1 MEPIKEAGAAVPT
14 LLLRRFRRDAG
25 EHDHRQLYRLL
36 QGAIHRGELVAGLRL
51 PPTRTLAAALGIA
64 RNTVVHVYE
73 QLALEGYVQA
83 GVGRGTFVAGDE
95 APRLDAAPALPAGRE
110 PGPAGAPMLSS
121 RGRRLVGEAAVARRQ
136 WGAFA
141 PGVPEV
147 RLFPSTVWNRLHARC
162 WRRAGPEHLT
172 YGDGAGLP
180 ALREAIAQYLQ
191 EARGVA
197 CGAEQVLVTS
207 GTHQSMHLIA
217 QVLTDAGERV
227 WLEDP
232 GYWGARSVLRA
243 HGLRLEAVAVDDEGL
258 APSAAQFAA
267 PPRLMF
273 VSPSHQYPLGS
284 VMSHGRRRQLLDY
297 AGSHGTWIVEDDYD
311 SEFRYGARP
320 LPALQGLDDHGRVLY
335 LGTFSKTLF
344 PALRLGYIVVP
355 PALAAPMAVA
365 AAELYREGPTMQQ
378 AVLAAFIAEGHYA
391 THVRRMRGVYRA
403 RHDTLIDAIAA
414 TIGTRLPV
422 IGGDAGLHL
431 VLGLPGG
438 ADDRALVRAALA
450 AGVVTRPLSM
460 YHLAAADDED
470 EAPPRGAV
478 ARGLLLGYG
487 AVEEDEIVRATQ
499 RLSRALQREGP
510 AHGLPWPRRA

>member
-1 MEPIKEAGAAVPT
+1 MEPIKAHAPTVPT
-14 LLLRRFRRDAG
+14 LLLRRFRRDAD

-36 QGAIHRGELVAGLRL
+36 QTGIHHGELVGGLKL
-51 PPTRTLAAALGIA
+51 PPSRVLAQALGIA

-73 QLALEGYVQA
+73 QLALEGYVEA
-83 GVGRGTFVAGDE
+83 GVGRGTFVAGDDAARVE
-95 APRLDAAPALPAGRE
+95 APPAQRAERPAAEAPPALSA
-110 PGPAGAPMLSS
+110 
-121 RGRRLVGEAAVARRQ
+121 RGQRLVAQAAVARRQ

-147 RLFPSTVWNRLHARC
+147 RLFPHAVWNRLHARC

-172 YGDGAGLP
+172 YADGAGLP
-180 ALREAIAQYLQ
+180 ALREAIAQYLR
-191 EARGVA
+191 EARGMA
-197 CGAEQVLVTS
+197 CSPEQVLVTS

-217 QVLTDAGERV
+217 QVLAEAGDRV

-243 HGLRLEAVAVDDEGL
+243 HGLVLEAVPVDEEGL

-284 VMSHGRRRQLLDY
+284 VMTHRRRRQLLDC
-297 AGSHGTWIVEDDYD
+297 AGSHGVWVIEDDYD

-320 LPALQGLDDHGRVLY
+320 LPALQGLDEHGRVLY

-344 PALRLGYIVVP
+344 PALRLGYMVVP
-355 PALAAPMAVA
+355 RPLAAPLAVA

-391 THVRRMRGVYRA
+391 THVRRMRSVYRA
-403 RHDTLIDAIAA
+403 RHDALIDAIDTAF
-414 TIGTRLPV
+414 GERLPV

-431 VLGLPGG
+431 VLGLPAG
-438 ADDRALVRAALA
+438 ADDRALAQAAGQ

-460 YHLAAADDED
+460 YHLAAAGDDG
-470 EAPPRGAV
+470 APPAAA

-487 AVEEDEIVRATQ
+487 AVDEDEIVRATGVLA
-499 RLSRALQREGP
+499 RVLRREGP
-510 AHGLPWPRRA
+510 GHGLPWRRGR